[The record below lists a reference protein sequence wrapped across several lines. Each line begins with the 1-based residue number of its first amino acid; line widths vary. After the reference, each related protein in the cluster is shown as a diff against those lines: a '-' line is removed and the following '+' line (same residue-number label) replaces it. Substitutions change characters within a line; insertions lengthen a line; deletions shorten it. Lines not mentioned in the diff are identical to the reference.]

1 MRTIVA
7 SWLLIAALG
16 GAAPALADAT
26 ADGRA
31 VSEAFEK
38 AVAAGNPQ
46 AVLAL
51 YRDDASVIW
60 PGQGEEGKGKAV
72 IEKLARGFLAD
83 MKGARLCPQVTDEHL
98 VRRRLHRQPR
108 PLGADVHVARG
119 QADVGRDPDERG
131 AGEDRRQVALPDRP
145 RLDRTPTSEGGPET
159 ASRAQR
165 AVASR
170 TRAGV
175 DRHPGDAAV
184 VGAARGPSGVRIC
197 AGALADR
204 M

>member
-1 MRTIVA
+1 MRTILA
-7 SWLLIAALG
+7 SWVLMALFG
-16 GAAPALADAT
+16 GASPARADAT

-98 VRRRLHRQPR
+98 ARRRLHRQPR
-108 PLGADVHVARG
+108 PREQTSTSPASK
-119 QADVGRDPDERG
+119 
-131 AGEDRRQVALPDRP
+131 
-145 RLDRTPTSEGGPET
+145 PTSVEIRTSEVLAKTDGKWLYLKAAPKPR
-159 ASRAQR
+159 RAR
-165 AVASR
+165 R
-170 TRAGV
+170 ER
-175 DRHPGDAAV
+175 
-184 VGAARGPSGVRIC
+184 
-197 AGALADR
+197 
-204 M
+204 